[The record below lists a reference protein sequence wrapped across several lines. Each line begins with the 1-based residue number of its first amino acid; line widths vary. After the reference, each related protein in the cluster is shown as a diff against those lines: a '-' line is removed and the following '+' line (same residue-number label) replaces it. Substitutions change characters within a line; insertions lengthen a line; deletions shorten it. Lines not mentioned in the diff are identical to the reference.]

1 MNHHVIENTR
11 DHGGMFSRLV
21 AEVGR
26 TRASVLMAA
35 TCEQAIHTKCRGKY
49 AGGVERFPVPD
60 DKVSW
65 SIDWPEYKPV
75 DYTAARVDSTRI
87 DVDYR

>member
-1 MNHHVIENTR
+1 MLSKVVTEV
-11 DHGGMFSRLV
+11 SR
-21 AEVGR
+21 A
-26 TRASVLMAA
+26 RASVLMVT
-35 TCEQAIHTKCRGKY
+35 TCQRTIHTKCRGKY
-49 AGGVERFPVPD
+49 AGGVERFSVPD

-65 SIDWPEYKPV
+65 SIDWPEYKAV